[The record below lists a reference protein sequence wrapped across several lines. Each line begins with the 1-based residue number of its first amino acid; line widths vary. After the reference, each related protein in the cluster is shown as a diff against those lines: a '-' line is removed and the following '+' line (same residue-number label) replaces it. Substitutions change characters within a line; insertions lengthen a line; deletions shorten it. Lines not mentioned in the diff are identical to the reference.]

1 MKAVLG
7 QIIKAVKFLIPY
19 SFSVV
24 FDCSTLISF
33 VSQVFANVVV
43 HLKTQMDIPP
53 DATQSDI
60 LWNQVAKNS
69 FSKKKQSALVSFTAG
84 FWCRLILKTGQFIQ

>member
-1 MKAVLG
+1 MYGHVLIYANCWLCNAAEHENEYLSIFFMLNMKAILG
-7 QIIKAVKFLIPY
+7 KIIKALKFLIPY

-33 VSQVFANVVV
+33 VSQVFANIVV
-43 HLKTQMDIPP
+43 HLKTEMDIP

-60 LWNQVAKNS
+60 LWN
-69 FSKKKQSALVSFTAG
+69 
-84 FWCRLILKTGQFIQ
+84 